1 MRRHRPVGVADVD
14 APAAGELAVAQH
26 VGALIGLP
34 VDEILRGP
42 VGIRRDLGPAAVR
55 VHRPHQRAEA
65 EQSELRRVLIERAG
79 LATVD
84 R

>member
-1 MRRHRPVGVADVD
+1 MRHRPVGIANVH

-26 VGALIGLP
+26 VRALIGLP

-42 VGIRRDLGPAAVR
+42 VGIRRDLGRRRMR

-65 EQSELRRVLIERAG
+65 EKPKPVP
-79 LATVD
+79 
-84 R
+84 